1 MLVKI
6 LIPLVFISA
15 SLFASTSMAN
25 QGPQAH
31 AVTLWWLF
39 YNNPDACIS
48 DPHANSERCGPEDV
62 FGQDFLDSVA
72 EGAPDPSLISPNTAA
87 GLGVVY
93 ATGGLTDRRGRITMT
108 ASAYLSEG
116 FLSIGT
122 GADDS
127 VVDPLGLMTGLE
139 NPNAEVHVVVRDHG
153 PAIAGQLVTQI
164 SGFLEPN
171 CSDPVFL
178 FEAGPNLCQDL
189 QFAVFGPDE
198 EGTDSVFDFSHSEV
212 VRGAQATLQ
221 RNGDMV
227 QVIVKTRIP
236 LCGAHC

>member
-6 LIPLVFISA
+6 LIPIVLISA
-15 SLFASTSMAN
+15 SLFSPFTMAN
-25 QGPQAH
+25 GSPQVH
-31 AVTLWWLF
+31 AVTMWWLF

-48 DPHANSERCGPEDV
+48 DPHADSERCGPEDV

-72 EGAPDPSLISPNTAA
+72 NGSPDPSLISPNTAA

-108 ASAYLSEG
+108 ASAYLSNG
-116 FLSIGT
+116 ALSLVGDNIVDPMGLGT
-122 GADDS
+122 GF
-127 VVDPLGLMTGLE
+127 E
-139 NPNAEVHVVVRDHG
+139 NPNAEVHVVIRDHG
-153 PAIAGQLVTQI
+153 PAVDGQLVTQI
-164 SGFLEPN
+164 SNFLEPN

-198 EGTDSVFDFSHSEV
+198 EGSDAVFDFSHSDV

-227 QVIVKTRIP
+227 QVIVQTRIP